1 MFEIGIT
8 DEFEAAHSL
17 MGDFGPATRPHGH
30 TYRVEVRVEGR
41 ELDASG
47 SLYDIGRL
55 RAALRAVLDEMHYR
69 NLNDLPALSGI
80 NTTAEALARHILARL
95 APALKQGA
103 GKGPYGLKVTVWES
117 SSAFAS
123 YRESIEH

>member
-17 MGDFGPATRPHGH
+17 IGDFGPATRQHGH
-30 TYRVEVRVEGR
+30 TYRVEVRVEGQD
-41 ELDASG
+41 LDPSG

-55 RAALRAVLDEMHYR
+55 RSALRGVLEEMHYR
-69 NLNDLPALSGI
+69 NLNDLPALAGI
-80 NTTAEALARHILARL
+80 NTTAEALARHIFAGL
-95 APALKQGA
+95 APSIRAGA
-103 GKGPYGLKVTVWES
+103 GTGRLGLKVTVWES

-123 YRESIEH
+123 YRESIEQ